1 MKKQS
6 LNLFET
12 ISSEHREQLTSIIN
26 ETIAVDYQV
35 TPNKTFTIAELWNIQ
50 RQGKSSIQRRRFA

>member
-6 LNLFET
+6 INLFET
-12 ISSEHREQLTSIIN
+12 ISSEHKAQLTRIVS
-26 ETIAVDYQV
+26 ETIAMDYPV
-35 TPNKTFTIAELWNIQ
+35 AINKIFTAAELWNIQ

>member
-6 LNLFET
+6 TNLFET
-12 ISSEHREQLTSIIN
+12 INCEQSTSLKSLVN
-26 ETIAVDYQV
+26 ETIATGLKQA
-35 TPNKTFTIAELWNIQ
+35 NSKAFTAADLWNIQ